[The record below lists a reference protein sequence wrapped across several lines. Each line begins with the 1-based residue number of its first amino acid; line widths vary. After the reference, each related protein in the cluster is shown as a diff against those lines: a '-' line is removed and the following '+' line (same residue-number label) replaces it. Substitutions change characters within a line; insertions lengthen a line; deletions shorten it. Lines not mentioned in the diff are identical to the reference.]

1 MSTENDTSFEEAFK
15 QLSAADAAENKVPT
29 GPAAGDAPP
38 VVLAPTGPTGTATP
52 TEGPTGTVAEETLTP
67 EELAAKAATDE
78 AAADAAAKVKETEAA
93 QAAIVAKA
101 EDDMLKRLGGVLKKV
116 APVEEE
122 RPAPVPAR
130 AEADQPAA
138 SPFTPEQVAFLEAY
152 EKEFPD
158 IAAAERLQRRAD
170 LVATTGY
177 IFQEITRSLQPII
190 EQVQVLA
197 QRTHLGD
204 LHTAVPDYDA
214 TREQVIAWVEKQ
226 PAYLKNAYKAV
237 VDQGTAAEVADLIKR
252 YHADTGTAAPAA
264 PDPAA
269 AAAAAAAKAATDKA
283 AETARKA
290 AAAAL
295 APVGSKR
302 SVAVAGEPADFDGA
316 FTAAAAALKD
326 L

>member
-1 MSTENDTSFEEAFK
+1 MSTENDTAFEDAFK
-15 QLSAADAAENKVPT
+15 QLSAADATENKVPT

-38 VVLAPTGPTGTATP
+38 ALQTAPTGPTGTAAP
-52 TEGPTGTVAEETLTP
+52 TEGPTGTVAVETLTP
-67 EELAAKAATDE
+67 TELAAKAATDE
-78 AAADAAAKVKETEAA
+78 AATDEAAAKVKETETA
-93 QAAIVAKA
+93 QAAIVAQA
-101 EDDMLKRLGGVLKKV
+101 EEDLLKRLGGVLKKAAPEPV
-116 APVEEE
+116 AVPQMQRVE
-122 RPAPVPAR
+122 P
-130 AEADQPAA
+130 DQPQ
-138 SPFTPEQVAFLEAY
+138 SPFTQEQAAFLAAY

-177 IFQEITRSLQPII
+177 IFGEITRSLQPII

-214 TREQVIAWVEKQ
+214 TRDQVIAWVDKQ
-226 PAYLKNAYKAV
+226 PAYLKAAYQAV
-237 VDQGTAAEVADLIKR
+237 VAQGTAAEVADLIKR
-252 YHADTGTAAPAA
+252 YHADTGTPVAATA
-264 PDPAA
+264 DPAA
-269 AAAAAAAKAATDKA
+269 AAAAAAAAAKTAKAEAD
-283 AETARKA
+283 RKA

-302 SVAVAGEPADFDGA
+302 SVAVASEPTDFDGA
-316 FTAAAAALKD
+316 FAAAAALKD